1 MDEFHEAAELMVFG
15 AGVPAQSGTEE
26 QQEGPDTLAAAIEDV
41 CGDGIH
47 EGDAGIQV
55 LVDPI
60 FDTIQLGTIG
70 VPHIRHRMHRG
81 GDRAVWHAADGRAA
95 GETKSRE
102 SRGKRRSPRLDRRF
116 TLQLI

>member
-1 MDEFHEAAELMVFG
+1 MTSADIGIIDYIIVQERGGMDEFHEAAELMVFG
-15 AGVPAQSGTEE
+15 AGIPAQSGTEE

-60 FDTIQLGTIG
+60 SE
-70 VPHIRHRMHRG
+70 PSSS
-81 GDRAVWHAADGRAA
+81 A
-95 GETKSRE
+95 
-102 SRGKRRSPRLDRRF
+102 
-116 TLQLI
+116 